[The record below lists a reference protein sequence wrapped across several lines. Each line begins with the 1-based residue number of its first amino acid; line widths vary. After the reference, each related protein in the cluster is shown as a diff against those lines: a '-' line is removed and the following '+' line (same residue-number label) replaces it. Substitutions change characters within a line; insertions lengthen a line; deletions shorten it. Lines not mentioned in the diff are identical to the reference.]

1 MRLRGWST
9 STGHSKTELLFVR
22 RSLIRF
28 FMTAARDLAYKSR
41 MNRLIDVAV
50 VLSGIAPPKG
60 TGEAVSYVQ
69 IKDLRDP
76 LGSLMRAPAP
86 ALSARRATPIDSS
99 DILVPSRGEDL
110 VAFRP
115 TASMIGAYAAL
126 DVYLIRPDPKQIES
140 AYLIVALNSDSVRR
154 QLRIASTGSAL
165 PRIPK
170 QALEEAQIPV
180 PSLDQQG
187 RIAAIGTLAR
197 RSEELHKERT
207 DAETR
212 LHAALISHI
221 LQSAS

>member
-1 MRLRGWST
+1 MRLGGWST
-9 STGHSKTELLFVR
+9 STEHSKSHDYSVR
-22 RSLIRF
+22 HSLIRIF
-28 FMTAARDLAYKSR
+28 LTAARDLAYKSG

-76 LGSLMRAPAP
+76 VGSLMRAPAP
-86 ALSARRATPIDSS
+86 SARRATPIDSS

-115 TASMIGAYAAL
+115 TASMIGAYATL

-140 AYLIVALNSDSVRR
+140 AYLVVALNGNSVRR

-187 RIAAIGTLAR
+187 RIAAIGSLAR

-207 DAETR
+207 DAEMR